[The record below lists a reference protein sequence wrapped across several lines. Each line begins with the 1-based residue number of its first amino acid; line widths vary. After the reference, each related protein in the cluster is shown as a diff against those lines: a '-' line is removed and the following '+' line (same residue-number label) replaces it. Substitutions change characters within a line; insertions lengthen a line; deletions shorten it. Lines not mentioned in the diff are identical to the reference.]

1 MINRQKLIY
10 FAVIYTSATIYVQ
23 LNAHISLRLMIYS
36 SDFFRRG
43 SRRLDLGLPSEGRH
57 TSGNVTVVPL
67 LNVLQQASRL
77 LAVRRDPQRVRHTSP
92 IPHLAHS
99 LSNTVSVDLA
109 YPDASIQLVTISPL
123 FEVHRT
129 WNGGAIVGNV
139 SFECAVEE
147 KVIVLA
153 PPNPRSAVM

>member
-57 TSGNVTVVPL
+57 TLRKKYLNETNCFILQTTFDEKKKLNTQKRKARNNPPQEMWPFSPCSTFFNRQADSWRMKKMTTKMMIDMTMVSIRAQWDWPRRPKIKILRPL
-67 LNVLQQASRL
+67 L
-77 LAVRRDPQRVRHTSP
+77 
-92 IPHLAHS
+92 
-99 LSNTVSVDLA
+99 
-109 YPDASIQLVTISPL
+109 
-123 FEVHRT
+123 
-129 WNGGAIVGNV
+129 
-139 SFECAVEE
+139 
-147 KVIVLA
+147 
-153 PPNPRSAVM
+153 